1 MKQLNRDM
9 KKQDV
14 PPKNI
19 TPAATVIL
27 TRTHADELQ
36 IYLLKRSHK
45 SGFMAGNFVFPGGT
59 VDSEDRRFNVWKTHV
74 DMDLNDI
81 SSKLGGDIPD
91 AEALAYGIAAIRET
105 LEEAGVFFAHKE
117 KEINGDLERVCNLR
131 LDEKLEKDW
140 FIHLVENECWCLTLS
155 ALSRWSHWITP
166 ESMKRRFDTRF
177 FLASMPSEQNCRPDS
192 RETTLGLW
200 ISPEQGL
207 AGNLDGKIPLS
218 PPTLITLHELLRYS
232 NMNDL
237 TTEANQRQWGD
248 SLLPRLVPLDK
259 GAVIVEPWDP
269 MYRQKEI
276 KINYDKLP
284 KSLLAVG
291 EPFSKIWYDEG
302 IWKPVRI

>member
-1 MKQLNRDM
+1 M

-91 AEALAYGIAAIRET
+91 AEALAYGITAIRET
-105 LEEAGVFFAHKE
+105 LEEAGVFFAHRRN
-117 KEINGDLERVCNLR
+117 EINGDLERVCNMR
-131 LDEKLEKDW
+131 LVEKLEKGW
-140 FIHLVENECWCLTLS
+140 FIHLVAKEHWCLTVS
-155 ALSRWSHWITP
+155 ALSRWSRWITP
-166 ESMKRRFDTRF
+166 ELMQRRFDTRF
-177 FLASMPSEQNCRPDS
+177 FLASIPSGQICRPDS

-218 PPTLITLHELLRYS
+218 PPTLITLHELLKYS
-232 NMNDL
+232 NMSDL
-237 TTEANQRQWGD
+237 ITEANQRTWGD
-248 SLLPRLVPLDK
+248 SLLPRLVPFDK

-276 KINYDKLP
+276 KINYDQLP
-284 KSLLAVG
+284 MSLLPVG
-291 EPFSKIWYDEG
+291 KPFSRIWYDEG